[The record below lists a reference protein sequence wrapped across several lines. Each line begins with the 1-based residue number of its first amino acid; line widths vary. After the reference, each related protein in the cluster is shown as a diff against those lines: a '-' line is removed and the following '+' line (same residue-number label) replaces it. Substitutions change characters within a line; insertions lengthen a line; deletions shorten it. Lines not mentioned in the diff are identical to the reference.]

1 MSKHVMREIV
11 FPLLRTGWIL
21 LVIIGL
27 YVTRGH
33 GQEQSEAVDLDAAKR
48 AEIIDSV
55 SAALNEI
62 YVFPDVAK
70 EMESHLRQRNREGAY
85 DLLSTL
91 PDFTQMLTRD
101 LRSVSHDLHLGVSY
115 VSPEMVARMTS
126 DTDSE
131 ELERERREALARDN
145 YRFRKVE
152 ILPGNVGYLRFDAFI
167 DASLAGPTAIAALNF
182 LSNVDALIIDLR
194 YNGGGSPSLIQLI
207 TSYFFEEPVHLNS
220 FYIRKSDETTQFWTQ
235 SHVEG
240 PRLTDVDMYVLTS
253 DRTFSGAEEF
263 SYNLRNLERAT
274 LVGDTTG
281 GGAHPTERHLFA
293 NLNVGMSLPFGRA
306 VNPITDTN
314 WEGVGVIPHV
324 AVPPA
329 EALERA
335 HILALEKLKE
345 EAPDE
350 GRASTLSWAIDGIKA
365 RLNPVKVSS
374 EVLQSY
380 VGSYGPRTLT
390 LEAGVLYY
398 QREGNP
404 RMQAIPMTE
413 RLFRFAE
420 IDYFRIEVVLD
431 EAGQPVKLVG
441 HYDNGTTDESPRT
454 PSG

>member
-1 MSKHVMREIV
+1 MGKHVMREFV
-11 FPLLRTGWIL
+11 FPVLRTGWIL

-27 YVTRGH
+27 YVSRVH
-33 GQEQSEAVDLDAAKR
+33 GQERAEVVACDAALR

-55 SAALNEI
+55 SAALNEV

-70 EMESHLRQRNREGAY
+70 EMENHLRQRNRDGAY
-85 DLLSTL
+85 DLLNTV
-91 PDFTQMLTRD
+91 PEYTQMLTRD
-101 LRSVSHDLHLGVSY
+101 LQSVSHDRHLRVNY

-126 DTDSE
+126 DDDSE

-145 YRFRKVE
+145 YRFRKME

-167 DASLAGPTAIAALNF
+167 DASLAGPTAIAAMNF

-207 TSYFFEEPVHLNS
+207 TSYFFDEPVHLNS

-240 PRLTDVDMYVLTS
+240 PRLTDVDTYVLTS

-281 GGAHPTERHLFA
+281 GGAHPTEGRLFA

-306 VNPITDTN
+306 VNPITGTN

-324 AVPPA
+324 AVPSE

-335 HILALEKLKE
+335 HLMALEKLKE
-345 EAPDE
+345 DAKDE
-350 GRASTLSWAIDGIKA
+350 ERAFTLGWAIDDIKA
-365 RLNPVKVSS
+365 RLNPVQVSP

-380 VGSYGPRTLT
+380 VGSYGPRRLT
-390 LEAGVLYY
+390 IEDGKLYY

-404 RMQAIPMTE
+404 RMQAIPMSE

-431 EAGQPVKLVG
+431 EAGQPQKLVG

-454 PSG
+454 PNG